1 MPATPNADSEQSTR
15 SASSISG
22 VVKVSQRVSNS
33 GSREVEPRI
42 ADLARSPKIAVRDV
56 ISGSISA
63 LVTIS
68 YSLSFA
74 AMIFSGPLKGHLEDG
89 VRMSLM
95 SAGLTLILVALT
107 SPFFFAIAGPDSRS
121 AAVQAAMAF
130 MLTEKI
136 ADKDPSPH
144 IVFALALSTAVT
156 GVALYVLG
164 KLKMGRWV
172 RYIPYPVVGGFLVST
187 GWVLALGGM
196 RVIVPPDVQLNLD
209 LLPQLLQRG
218 AELGSA

>member
-15 SASSISG
+15 SASSIS
-22 VVKVSQRVSNS
+22 RVLKASPRAGAS
-33 GSREVEPRI
+33 GSREIEPRI
-42 ADLARSPKIAVRDV
+42 ADLARSPKVAVRDV

-74 AMIFSGPLKGHLEDG
+74 AMIFSGPLKGNLEDG

-121 AAVQAAMAF
+121 AAVQAAPF
-130 MLTEKI
+130 K
-136 ADKDPSPH
+136 
-144 IVFALALSTAVT
+144 
-156 GVALYVLG
+156 
-164 KLKMGRWV
+164 RQW
-172 RYIPYPVVGGFLVST
+172 R
-187 GWVLALGGM
+187 
-196 RVIVPPDVQLNLD
+196 
-209 LLPQLLQRG
+209 
-218 AELGSA
+218 